1 MRRSSKRIAT
11 DIDKT
16 GVCEVAKE
24 AFFVSTVLL
33 KHVAVGR
40 VLCVVLA
47 ARLGALSPVLRG
59 IGQAV
64 R

>member
-1 MRRSSKRIAT
+1 MHRSRRRIAT

-24 AFFVSTVLL
+24 AFFMSTVLL
-33 KHVAVGR
+33 KHVAVGS

-47 ARLGALSPVLRG
+47 ARLGALSPVLRST
-59 IGQAV
+59 GQAV